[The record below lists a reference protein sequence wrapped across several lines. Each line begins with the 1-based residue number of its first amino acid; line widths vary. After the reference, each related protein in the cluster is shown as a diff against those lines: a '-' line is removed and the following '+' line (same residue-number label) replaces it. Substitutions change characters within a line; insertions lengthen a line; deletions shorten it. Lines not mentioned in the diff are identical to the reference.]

1 MRATPRT
8 SQGQLLVDSRS
19 GLLLGA
25 DFVASP
31 NCDDRPEGC
40 QPELVVIHG
49 ISLPPGEFGGPWIE
63 RLFTNSLPAAAH
75 PYFATIEGLRV
86 SAHALIRR
94 DGRIIQFVPFDRR
107 AWHAGES
114 SWRGRERCNDYSIGI
129 ELEGTD
135 GTAYEDAQYS
145 SLATVLVALIDAYP
159 GLTAETLAGHSDV
172 APGRKTDPGLAFDWP
187 RLRTLVQRGLGL
199 PRGEVPE

>member
-1 MRATPRT
+1 MDP
-8 SQGQLLVDSRS
+8 RS

-25 DFVASP
+25 DFIASP

-63 RLFTNSLPAAAH
+63 RLFTNNLPAAAH

-114 SWRGRERCNDYSIGI
+114 SWRGRARCNDYSVGI

-135 GTAYEDAQYS
+135 GTSYEDAQYS
-145 SLATVLVALIDAYP
+145 SLAMLLVALIDAYP
-159 GLTAETLAGHSDV
+159 ALSEETVAGHSDV
-172 APGRKTDPGLAFDWP
+172 APGRKTDPGLAFDWA
-187 RLRTLVQRGLGL
+187 RLRALLRLGLGL
-199 PRGEVPE
+199 PRGEAPR